1 MDADRLPVYLRDPFR
16 VRRFRRLYWM
26 GLRREGRRFSPD
38 DLDGR
43 DNLPFRRAGALGE
56 IFNISERMARLA
68 NQDKKSG
75 NIEHKHFYDICEYFN
90 AGDVLVL
97 NDTRVLPARIFGNRP
112 KKEEKIEVL
121 LLSKQSDDIWEC
133 LVRPG
138 KKMKIGTI
146 IEFSNIL
153 KGEVLDITESGE
165 RIIKFTYDGIFENIL
180 DEVGIIPLP
189 PYIHEKLEDKE
200 RYQTI
205 YSKYKGSVAA
215 PTAGLHFTEELL
227 KKIREKGVKTVYLT
241 LHVGLGTFRP
251 VKEDNIEDHIMHT
264 EIYNVPEETIDVI
277 KKAKKSGNRIFAVG
291 TTSVRTLES
300 LSHSDTGFKAGY
312 GDTNIFIYPGFEFKI
327 VDVLITNFH
336 LPKSTLLMLVSAFS
350 DREKVLIAYEEAKK
364 NDYRFFSF
372 GDAMLLI

>member
-1 MDADRLPVYLRDPFR
+1 MKTEDFNYLLPEEMIAQFPLKDRDYSKLLVL
-16 VRRFRRLYWM
+16 
-26 GLRREGRRFSPD
+26 
-38 DLDGR
+38 
-43 DNLPFRRAGALGE
+43 
-56 IFNISERMARLA
+56 
-68 NQDKKSG
+68 DKKSG

-112 KKEEKIEVL
+112 KKDEKIEVL
-121 LLSKQSDDIWEC
+121 LLSKQSEDIWEC

-138 KKMKIGTI
+138 KKMKNKTI
-146 IEFSNIL
+146 IEFSDIL

-180 DEVGIIPLP
+180 DEVGIMPLP

-264 EIYNVPEETIDVI
+264 EIYNVPEETVNVI
-277 KKAKKSGNRIFAVG
+277 KKAKESGNKIFAVG

-350 DREKVLIAYEEAKK
+350 DRGKVLNAYEEAKK

>member
-1 MDADRLPVYLRDPFR
+1 MKTEDFNYLLPEEMIAQFPLKDRDYSKLLVL
-16 VRRFRRLYWM
+16 
-26 GLRREGRRFSPD
+26 
-38 DLDGR
+38 
-43 DNLPFRRAGALGE
+43 
-56 IFNISERMARLA
+56 
-68 NQDKKSG
+68 DKKSG

-112 KKEEKIEVL
+112 KKDEKIEVL

-350 DREKVLIAYEEAKK
+350 DREKVLNAYEEAKK

>member
-1 MDADRLPVYLRDPFR
+1 MKTEDFNYLLPEEMIAQFPLKDRDYSKLLVL
-16 VRRFRRLYWM
+16 
-26 GLRREGRRFSPD
+26 
-38 DLDGR
+38 
-43 DNLPFRRAGALGE
+43 
-56 IFNISERMARLA
+56 
-68 NQDKKSG
+68 DKKSG

-97 NDTRVLPARIFGNRP
+97 NDTRVLPARIFGNRS

-251 VKEDNIEDHIMHT
+251 VKEDNIEDHVMHT
-264 EIYNVPEETIDVI
+264 EIYNVPEETVNVI
-277 KKAKKSGNRIFAVG
+277 KKAKESGNRIFAVG

>member
-1 MDADRLPVYLRDPFR
+1 MKTEDFNYLLPEEMIAQFPLKDRDYSKLLVL
-16 VRRFRRLYWM
+16 
-26 GLRREGRRFSPD
+26 
-38 DLDGR
+38 
-43 DNLPFRRAGALGE
+43 
-56 IFNISERMARLA
+56 
-68 NQDKKSG
+68 DKKSG

-350 DREKVLIAYEEAKK
+350 DREKVLNAYEEAKK

>member
-1 MDADRLPVYLRDPFR
+1 MKTEDFNYLLPEEMIAQFPLKDRDYSKLLVL
-16 VRRFRRLYWM
+16 
-26 GLRREGRRFSPD
+26 
-38 DLDGR
+38 
-43 DNLPFRRAGALGE
+43 
-56 IFNISERMARLA
+56 
-68 NQDKKSG
+68 DKKSG

-241 LHVGLGTFRP
+241 LHVGLGTFRS
-251 VKEDNIEDHIMHT
+251 VKEDNIEDHVMHT
-264 EIYNVPEETIDVI
+264 EIYNVPEETVNVI
-277 KKAKKSGNRIFAVG
+277 KKAKESGNKIFAVG

-350 DREKVLIAYEEAKK
+350 DRGKVLNAYEEAKK

>member
-1 MDADRLPVYLRDPFR
+1 MKTEDFNYLLPEEMIAQFPLKDRDYSKLLVL
-16 VRRFRRLYWM
+16 
-26 GLRREGRRFSPD
+26 
-38 DLDGR
+38 
-43 DNLPFRRAGALGE
+43 
-56 IFNISERMARLA
+56 
-68 NQDKKSG
+68 DKKSG
-75 NIEHKHFYDICEYFN
+75 NIEHKHFYDICKYFN

-251 VKEDNIEDHIMHT
+251 VKEDNIEDHVMHT
-264 EIYNVPEETIDVI
+264 EIYNVPEETVNVI
-277 KKAKKSGNRIFAVG
+277 KKAKESGNKIFAVG

>member
-1 MDADRLPVYLRDPFR
+1 MKTEDFNYLLPEEMIAQFPLKDRDYSKLLVL
-16 VRRFRRLYWM
+16 
-26 GLRREGRRFSPD
+26 
-38 DLDGR
+38 
-43 DNLPFRRAGALGE
+43 
-56 IFNISERMARLA
+56 
-68 NQDKKSG
+68 DKKSG

>member
-1 MDADRLPVYLRDPFR
+1 MKTEDFNYLLPEEMIAQFPLKDRDYSKLLVL
-16 VRRFRRLYWM
+16 
-26 GLRREGRRFSPD
+26 
-38 DLDGR
+38 
-43 DNLPFRRAGALGE
+43 
-56 IFNISERMARLA
+56 
-68 NQDKKSG
+68 DKKSG

-97 NDTRVLPARIFGNRP
+97 NDTRVLPSRIFGNRP

-251 VKEDNIEDHIMHT
+251 VKEDNIEDHVMHT
-264 EIYNVPEETIDVI
+264 EIYNVPEETVNVI
-277 KKAKKSGNRIFAVG
+277 KKAKESGNKIFAVG

-336 LPKSTLLMLVSAFS
+336 LPRSTLLMLVSAFS
-350 DREKVLIAYEEAKK
+350 DRGKVLNAYEEAKK

>member
-1 MDADRLPVYLRDPFR
+1 MKTEDFNYLLPEEMIAQFPLKDRDYSKLLVL
-16 VRRFRRLYWM
+16 
-26 GLRREGRRFSPD
+26 
-38 DLDGR
+38 
-43 DNLPFRRAGALGE
+43 
-56 IFNISERMARLA
+56 
-68 NQDKKSG
+68 DKKSG

-97 NDTRVLPARIFGNRP
+97 NDTRVLPARIFGNRS

-180 DEVGIIPLP
+180 DEVGITPLP

-251 VKEDNIEDHIMHT
+251 VKEDNIEDHVMHT
-264 EIYNVPEETIDVI
+264 EIYNVPEETVNVI
-277 KKAKKSGNRIFAVG
+277 KKAKESGNKIFAVG

>member
-1 MDADRLPVYLRDPFR
+1 MKTEDFNYLLPEEMIAQFPLKDRDYSKLLVL
-16 VRRFRRLYWM
+16 
-26 GLRREGRRFSPD
+26 
-38 DLDGR
+38 
-43 DNLPFRRAGALGE
+43 
-56 IFNISERMARLA
+56 
-68 NQDKKSG
+68 DKKSG

-165 RIIKFTYDGIFENIL
+165 RIIKFTYDGIFENML

-251 VKEDNIEDHIMHT
+251 VKEDNIEDHVMHT
-264 EIYNVPEETIDVI
+264 EIYNVPEETVNVI
-277 KKAKKSGNRIFAVG
+277 KKAKESGNKIFAVG

>member
-1 MDADRLPVYLRDPFR
+1 MKTEDFNYLLPEEMIAQFPLKDRDYSKLLVL
-16 VRRFRRLYWM
+16 
-26 GLRREGRRFSPD
+26 
-38 DLDGR
+38 
-43 DNLPFRRAGALGE
+43 
-56 IFNISERMARLA
+56 
-68 NQDKKSG
+68 DKKSG

-121 LLSKQSDDIWEC
+121 LLSKQSEDIWEC

-138 KKMKIGTI
+138 KKMKNKTI
-146 IEFSNIL
+146 IEFSDIL

-180 DEVGIIPLP
+180 DEVGIMPLP

-264 EIYNVPEETIDVI
+264 EIYNVPEETVNVI
-277 KKAKKSGNRIFAVG
+277 KKAKESGNKIFAVG

-350 DREKVLIAYEEAKK
+350 DRGKVLNAYEEAKK

>member
-1 MDADRLPVYLRDPFR
+1 MKTEDFNYLLPEEMIAQFPLKDRDYSKLLVL
-16 VRRFRRLYWM
+16 
-26 GLRREGRRFSPD
+26 
-38 DLDGR
+38 
-43 DNLPFRRAGALGE
+43 
-56 IFNISERMARLA
+56 
-68 NQDKKSG
+68 DKKSG

-112 KKEEKIEVL
+112 KKDEKIEVL

-277 KKAKKSGNRIFAVG
+277 KKAKESGNKIFAVG

-300 LSHSDTGFKAGY
+300 LSHSDTGFKVGY

-350 DREKVLIAYEEAKK
+350 DREKVLNAYEEAKK

>member
-1 MDADRLPVYLRDPFR
+1 MKTEDFNYLLPEEMIAQFPLKDRDYSKLLVL
-16 VRRFRRLYWM
+16 
-26 GLRREGRRFSPD
+26 
-38 DLDGR
+38 
-43 DNLPFRRAGALGE
+43 
-56 IFNISERMARLA
+56 
-68 NQDKKSG
+68 DKKSG
-75 NIEHKHFYDICEYFN
+75 NIKHKHFYDICEYFN

-97 NDTRVLPARIFGNRP
+97 NDTRVLPARIFGNRS

-251 VKEDNIEDHIMHT
+251 VKEDNIEDHVMHT
-264 EIYNVPEETIDVI
+264 EIYNVPEETVNVI
-277 KKAKKSGNRIFAVG
+277 KKAKESGNKIFAVG

>member
-1 MDADRLPVYLRDPFR
+1 MKTEDFNYLLPEEMIAQFPLKDRDYSKLLVL
-16 VRRFRRLYWM
+16 
-26 GLRREGRRFSPD
+26 
-38 DLDGR
+38 
-43 DNLPFRRAGALGE
+43 
-56 IFNISERMARLA
+56 
-68 NQDKKSG
+68 DKKSG

-97 NDTRVLPARIFGNRP
+97 NDTRVLPARIFGNRS

-153 KGEVLDITESGE
+153 KGKVLDITESGE

>member
-1 MDADRLPVYLRDPFR
+1 MKTEDFNYLLPEEMIAQFPLKDRDYSKLLVL
-16 VRRFRRLYWM
+16 
-26 GLRREGRRFSPD
+26 
-38 DLDGR
+38 
-43 DNLPFRRAGALGE
+43 
-56 IFNISERMARLA
+56 
-68 NQDKKSG
+68 DKKSG

-97 NDTRVLPARIFGNRP
+97 NDTRVLPARIFGNRS

-251 VKEDNIEDHIMHT
+251 VKEDNIEDHVMHT
-264 EIYNVPEETIDVI
+264 EIYNVPEETVNVI
-277 KKAKKSGNRIFAVG
+277 KKAKESGNKIFAVG

>member
-1 MDADRLPVYLRDPFR
+1 MAGVQDHLGALAQRQAVHQGGAPVRYIG
-16 VRRFRRLYWM
+16 VV
-26 GLRREGRRFSPD
+26 EGR
-38 DLDGR
+38 L
-43 DNLPFRRAGALGE
+43 E
-56 IFNISERMARLA
+56 E
-68 NQDKKSG
+68 
-75 NIEHKHFYDICEYFN
+75 
-90 AGDVLVL
+90 LVL
-97 NDTRVLPARIFGNRP
+97 QDELLVGVEGRVN
-112 KKEEKIEVL
+112 
-121 LLSKQSDDIWEC
+121 LSQ
-133 LVRPG
+133 
-138 KKMKIGTI
+138 
-146 IEFSNIL
+146 
-153 KGEVLDITESGE
+153 
-165 RIIKFTYDGIFENIL
+165 
-180 DEVGIIPLP
+180 EVG
-189 PYIHEKLEDKE
+189 HEKLEDKE

-350 DREKVLIAYEEAKK
+350 DRGKVLNAYEEAKK

>member
-1 MDADRLPVYLRDPFR
+1 MKTEDFNYLLPEEMIAQFPLKDRDYSKLLVL
-16 VRRFRRLYWM
+16 
-26 GLRREGRRFSPD
+26 
-38 DLDGR
+38 
-43 DNLPFRRAGALGE
+43 
-56 IFNISERMARLA
+56 
-68 NQDKKSG
+68 DKKSG

-251 VKEDNIEDHIMHT
+251 VKEDNIEDHVMHT
-264 EIYNVPEETIDVI
+264 EIYNVPEETVNVI
-277 KKAKKSGNRIFAVG
+277 KKAKESGNKIFAVG

-350 DREKVLIAYEEAKK
+350 DREKVLNAYEEAKK

>member
-1 MDADRLPVYLRDPFR
+1 MKTEDFNYLLPEEMIAQFPLKDRDYSKLLVL
-16 VRRFRRLYWM
+16 
-26 GLRREGRRFSPD
+26 
-38 DLDGR
+38 
-43 DNLPFRRAGALGE
+43 
-56 IFNISERMARLA
+56 
-68 NQDKKSG
+68 DKKSG

-97 NDTRVLPARIFGNRP
+97 NDTRVLPARIFGNRS

-251 VKEDNIEDHIMHT
+251 VKEDNIEDHVMHT
-264 EIYNVPEETIDVI
+264 EIYNVPEETVNVI
-277 KKAKKSGNRIFAVG
+277 KKAKESGNKIFAVG

-350 DREKVLIAYEEAKK
+350 DRGKVLNAYEEAKK

>member
-1 MDADRLPVYLRDPFR
+1 M
-16 VRRFRRLYWM
+16 
-26 GLRREGRRFSPD
+26 
-38 DLDGR
+38 
-43 DNLPFRRAGALGE
+43 
-56 IFNISERMARLA
+56 
-68 NQDKKSG
+68 
-75 NIEHKHFYDICEYFN
+75 
-90 AGDVLVL
+90 VL

-251 VKEDNIEDHIMHT
+251 VKEDNIEDHVMHT
-264 EIYNVPEETIDVI
+264 EIYNVPEETVNVI
-277 KKAKKSGNRIFAVG
+277 KKAKESGNKIFAVG

-350 DREKVLIAYEEAKK
+350 DRGKVLNAYEEAKK

>member
-1 MDADRLPVYLRDPFR
+1 MIAQFPLKDRDYSKLLVL
-16 VRRFRRLYWM
+16 
-26 GLRREGRRFSPD
+26 
-38 DLDGR
+38 
-43 DNLPFRRAGALGE
+43 
-56 IFNISERMARLA
+56 
-68 NQDKKSG
+68 DKKSG

>member
-1 MDADRLPVYLRDPFR
+1 MKMEDFNYLLPEEMIAQFPLKDRDYSKLLVL
-16 VRRFRRLYWM
+16 
-26 GLRREGRRFSPD
+26 
-38 DLDGR
+38 
-43 DNLPFRRAGALGE
+43 
-56 IFNISERMARLA
+56 
-68 NQDKKSG
+68 DKKSG

-97 NDTRVLPARIFGNRP
+97 NDTRVLPARIFGNRS

-251 VKEDNIEDHIMHT
+251 VKEDNIEDHVMHT
-264 EIYNVPEETIDVI
+264 EIYNVPEETVNVI
-277 KKAKKSGNRIFAVG
+277 KKAKESGNKIFAVG

-350 DREKVLIAYEEAKK
+350 DRGKVLNAYEEAKK

>member
-1 MDADRLPVYLRDPFR
+1 MIAQFPLKDRDYSKLLVL
-16 VRRFRRLYWM
+16 
-26 GLRREGRRFSPD
+26 
-38 DLDGR
+38 
-43 DNLPFRRAGALGE
+43 
-56 IFNISERMARLA
+56 
-68 NQDKKSG
+68 DKKSG

-165 RIIKFTYDGIFENIL
+165 RIIKFIYDGIFENIL

>member
-1 MDADRLPVYLRDPFR
+1 MIAQFPLKDRDYSKLLVL
-16 VRRFRRLYWM
+16 
-26 GLRREGRRFSPD
+26 
-38 DLDGR
+38 
-43 DNLPFRRAGALGE
+43 
-56 IFNISERMARLA
+56 
-68 NQDKKSG
+68 DKKSG

-251 VKEDNIEDHIMHT
+251 VKEDNIEDHVMHT
-264 EIYNVPEETIDVI
+264 EIYNVPEETVNVI
-277 KKAKKSGNRIFAVG
+277 KKAKESGNKIFAVG

>member
-1 MDADRLPVYLRDPFR
+1 MKTEDFNYLLPEEMIAQFPLKDRDYSKLLVL
-16 VRRFRRLYWM
+16 
-26 GLRREGRRFSPD
+26 
-38 DLDGR
+38 
-43 DNLPFRRAGALGE
+43 
-56 IFNISERMARLA
+56 
-68 NQDKKSG
+68 DKKSG

-97 NDTRVLPARIFGNRP
+97 NDTRVLPARIFGNRS

-215 PTAGLHFTEELL
+215 LTAGLHFTEELL

-350 DREKVLIAYEEAKK
+350 DREKVLNAYEEAKK

>member
-1 MDADRLPVYLRDPFR
+1 MKTEDFDYLLPEEMIAQFPLKDRDYSKLLVL
-16 VRRFRRLYWM
+16 
-26 GLRREGRRFSPD
+26 
-38 DLDGR
+38 
-43 DNLPFRRAGALGE
+43 
-56 IFNISERMARLA
+56 
-68 NQDKKSG
+68 DKKSG

-90 AGDVLVL
+90 SGDVLVL

-112 KKEEKIEVL
+112 KKDEKIEVL

-146 IEFSNIL
+146 IEFSDIL
-153 KGEVLDITESGE
+153 KGEVLNITESGE

-180 DEVGIIPLP
+180 DEVGIMPLP

-227 KKIREKGVKTVYLT
+227 KKIRENGVKIVYLT

-277 KKAKKSGNRIFAVG
+277 KKAKESGNRIFAVG

-312 GDTNIFIYPGFEFKI
+312 GETNIFIYPGFEFKI

-350 DREKVLIAYEEAKK
+350 DREKVLNAYEEAKK

>member
-1 MDADRLPVYLRDPFR
+1 MKTEDFNYLLPEEMIAQFPLKDRDYSKLLVL
-16 VRRFRRLYWM
+16 
-26 GLRREGRRFSPD
+26 
-38 DLDGR
+38 
-43 DNLPFRRAGALGE
+43 
-56 IFNISERMARLA
+56 
-68 NQDKKSG
+68 DKKSG

-165 RIIKFTYDGIFENIL
+165 RIIKFTYDGIFENML

-251 VKEDNIEDHIMHT
+251 VKEDNIEDHVMHT
-264 EIYNVPEETIDVI
+264 EIYNVPEETVNVI
-277 KKAKKSGNRIFAVG
+277 KKAKESGNKIFAVG

-350 DREKVLIAYEEAKK
+350 DRGKVLNAYEEAKK

>member
-1 MDADRLPVYLRDPFR
+1 M
-16 VRRFRRLYWM
+16 
-26 GLRREGRRFSPD
+26 
-38 DLDGR
+38 
-43 DNLPFRRAGALGE
+43 
-56 IFNISERMARLA
+56 
-68 NQDKKSG
+68 DKKSG

-251 VKEDNIEDHIMHT
+251 VKEDNIEDHVMHT
-264 EIYNVPEETIDVI
+264 EIYNVPEETVNVI
-277 KKAKKSGNRIFAVG
+277 KKAKESGNKIFAVG

>member
-1 MDADRLPVYLRDPFR
+1 MKTEDFNYLLPEEMIAQFPLKDRDYSKLLVL
-16 VRRFRRLYWM
+16 
-26 GLRREGRRFSPD
+26 
-38 DLDGR
+38 
-43 DNLPFRRAGALGE
+43 
-56 IFNISERMARLA
+56 
-68 NQDKKSG
+68 DKKSG

-112 KKEEKIEVL
+112 KKDEKIEVL

-277 KKAKKSGNRIFAVG
+277 KKAKESGNKIFAVG

-350 DREKVLIAYEEAKK
+350 DREKVLNAYEEAKK

>member
-1 MDADRLPVYLRDPFR
+1 MKTEDFNYLLPEEMIAQFPLKDRDYSKLLVL
-16 VRRFRRLYWM
+16 
-26 GLRREGRRFSPD
+26 
-38 DLDGR
+38 
-43 DNLPFRRAGALGE
+43 
-56 IFNISERMARLA
+56 
-68 NQDKKSG
+68 DKKSG
-75 NIEHKHFYDICEYFN
+75 NIEHKYFYDICEYFN

-350 DREKVLIAYEEAKK
+350 DREKVLNAYEEAKK

>member
-1 MDADRLPVYLRDPFR
+1 MKTEDFNYLLPEEMIAQFPLKDRDYSKLLVL
-16 VRRFRRLYWM
+16 
-26 GLRREGRRFSPD
+26 
-38 DLDGR
+38 
-43 DNLPFRRAGALGE
+43 
-56 IFNISERMARLA
+56 
-68 NQDKKSG
+68 DKKSG

-97 NDTRVLPARIFGNRP
+97 NDTRVLPARIFGNRS

>member
-1 MDADRLPVYLRDPFR
+1 MKTEDFNYLLPEEMIAQFPLKDRDYSKLLVL
-16 VRRFRRLYWM
+16 
-26 GLRREGRRFSPD
+26 
-38 DLDGR
+38 
-43 DNLPFRRAGALGE
+43 
-56 IFNISERMARLA
+56 
-68 NQDKKSG
+68 DKKSG

-97 NDTRVLPARIFGNRP
+97 NDTRVLPARIFGNRS

-350 DREKVLIAYEEAKK
+350 DREKVLNAYEEAKK

>member
-1 MDADRLPVYLRDPFR
+1 M
-16 VRRFRRLYWM
+16 
-26 GLRREGRRFSPD
+26 
-38 DLDGR
+38 
-43 DNLPFRRAGALGE
+43 
-56 IFNISERMARLA
+56 
-68 NQDKKSG
+68 
-75 NIEHKHFYDICEYFN
+75 
-90 AGDVLVL
+90 
-97 NDTRVLPARIFGNRP
+97 
-112 KKEEKIEVL
+112 
-121 LLSKQSDDIWEC
+121 SKQSDDIWEC

-251 VKEDNIEDHIMHT
+251 VKEDNIEDHVMHT
-264 EIYNVPEETIDVI
+264 EIYNVPEETVNVI
-277 KKAKKSGNRIFAVG
+277 KKAKESGNKIFAVG

>member
-1 MDADRLPVYLRDPFR
+1 MKTEDFNYLLPEEMIAQFPLKDRDYSKLLVL
-16 VRRFRRLYWM
+16 
-26 GLRREGRRFSPD
+26 
-38 DLDGR
+38 
-43 DNLPFRRAGALGE
+43 
-56 IFNISERMARLA
+56 
-68 NQDKKSG
+68 DKKSG

-97 NDTRVLPARIFGNRP
+97 NDTRVLPARIFGNRS

-277 KKAKKSGNRIFAVG
+277 KKAKESGNKIFAVG

-350 DREKVLIAYEEAKK
+350 DREKVLNAYEEAKK

>member
-1 MDADRLPVYLRDPFR
+1 MKTEDFNYLLPEEMIAQFPLKDRDYSKLLVL
-16 VRRFRRLYWM
+16 
-26 GLRREGRRFSPD
+26 
-38 DLDGR
+38 
-43 DNLPFRRAGALGE
+43 
-56 IFNISERMARLA
+56 
-68 NQDKKSG
+68 DKKSG

-251 VKEDNIEDHIMHT
+251 VKEDNIEDHVMHT
-264 EIYNVPEETIDVI
+264 EIYNVPEETVNVI
-277 KKAKKSGNRIFAVG
+277 KKAKESGNKIFAVG

-350 DREKVLIAYEEAKK
+350 DRGKVLNAYEEAKK